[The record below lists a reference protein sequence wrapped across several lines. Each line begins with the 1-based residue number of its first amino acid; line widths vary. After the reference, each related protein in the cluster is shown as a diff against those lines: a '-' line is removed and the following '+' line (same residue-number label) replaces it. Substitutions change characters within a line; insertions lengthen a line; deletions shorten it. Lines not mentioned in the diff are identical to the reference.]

1 MYSEG
6 EVDSEQ
12 RVSFAAKK
20 QLFIQG
26 FVFCFFCVPDIFTLF
41 FRGIGKNARSGL
53 TEPLFIQSFVFCFF
67 AFRTFLTSPVDIPR
81 QRIYNLFMYKTEDF
95 KWIKK

>member
-12 RVSFAAKK
+12 RVSFVAKK

-26 FVFCFFCVPDIFTLF
+26 FVFCFFL
-41 FRGIGKNARSGL
+41 RSGH
-53 TEPLFIQSFVFCFF
+53 F
-67 AFRTFLTSPVDIPR
+67 
-81 QRIYNLFMYKTEDF
+81 
-95 KWIKK
+95 

>member
-12 RVSFAAKK
+12 RVSFAAKNNCLYK
-20 QLFIQG
+20 DLF
-26 FVFCFFCVPDIFTLF
+26 
-41 FRGIGKNARSGL
+41 R
-53 TEPLFIQSFVFCFF
+53 FVFCFF